1 MGNKTVDCYE
11 CQSHGAGWLVD
22 LGYNDFA
29 GSGIVH
35 LLGGTC
41 ALVGC
46 IFIGPR
52 KGRFTKDGV
61 PIDMPGHSV
70 PLAALGGFILLFG
83 FLAFNGG
90 SQVRSSNNISNVLNN
105 KIRNKSFLDLRPHD
119 NLLFCSFKYLM
130 TEMLLQWESPLLTP
144 LLVVAGEDWL
154 CCSFTNFF

>member
-46 IFIGPR
+46 IFIGAR
-52 KGRFTKDGV
+52 KGRFLTEEGKLRAVV
-61 PIDMPGHSV
+61 PIPGHSV
-70 PLAALGGFILLFG
+70 PITFIGGFTLLFG
-83 FLAFNGG
+83 FLAFNAGAE
-90 SQVRSSNNISNVLNN
+90 VNIY
-105 KIRNKSFLDLRPHD
+105 
-119 NLLFCSFKYLM
+119 LLKQQY
-130 TEMLLQWESPLLTP
+130 LLTTK
-144 LLVVAGEDWL
+144 L
-154 CCSFTNFF
+154 